1 MRILITG
8 ANGFIGSHLVRH
20 LSQKK
25 ENKIFCLVRPDSD
38 LKNLKGLTMKIIRGD
53 ITKMATLKKI
63 PVVEEVFH
71 LAGKLGQ
78 WGTTDKAYW
87 DLHLQGTK
95 NLVRVLD
102 KRKLKRFFFF
112 SSPSVAG
119 PNIDNLV
126 WKESD
131 NYAPSNI
138 YELTKAEA
146 EKFLLSQ
153 NLPLTIIR
161 PEFVYG
167 PGDRHIFQLIKAIK
181 KHRFFIIGSGKNL
194 LQPTY
199 IKDVIA
205 ATILIRKSPQTIN
218 QIYHIAGRE
227 KISLEELAKTIA
239 EILRVKISLIKI
251 PKFFAYAMA
260 LPLEKLSEVFK
271 FNPILNSQRI
281 KFFTKSHIFDTSKI
295 ERDLNFYPQ
304 YSIKEG
310 FVQTIN
316 WYKNHG
322 WL

>member
-1 MRILITG
+1 MKILVTG
-8 ANGFIGSHLVRH
+8 ASGFIGSHLVKY
-20 LSQKK
+20 LSQGK
-25 ENKIFCLVRPDSD
+25 ENKIFCLVRPNSD
-38 LKNLKGLTMKIIRGD
+38 LENLHGLGIKIIRGD
-53 ITKMATLKKI
+53 ITKRATFKKI

-71 LAGKLGQ
+71 LAGKLGE
-78 WGTTDKAYW
+78 WGTADKVYW

-95 NLVRVLD
+95 NLVAALN

-119 PNIDNLV
+119 PNVGNLA
-126 WKESD
+126 WRESD

-138 YELTKAEA
+138 YELTKTEA
-146 EKFLLSQ
+146 EKFLLAQ

-181 KHRFFIIGSGKNL
+181 EHRFFIIGLGKNL

-199 IKDVIA
+199 IKDVIT

-218 QIYHIAGRE
+218 QIYHIAGKE
-227 KISLEELAKTIA
+227 KISLEELTKTIA
-239 EILRVKISLIKI
+239 EVLKVEPSPIKI
-251 PKFFAYAMA
+251 PKFLAYLIAF
-260 LPLEKLSEVFK
+260 PLEKLSKIFK

-281 KFFTKSHIFDTSKI
+281 KFFTKSRVFDTSKI
-295 ERDLNFYPQ
+295 EGDLNFYPR
-304 YSIKEG
+304 YSIKDG
-310 FVQTIN
+310 FIQTIN